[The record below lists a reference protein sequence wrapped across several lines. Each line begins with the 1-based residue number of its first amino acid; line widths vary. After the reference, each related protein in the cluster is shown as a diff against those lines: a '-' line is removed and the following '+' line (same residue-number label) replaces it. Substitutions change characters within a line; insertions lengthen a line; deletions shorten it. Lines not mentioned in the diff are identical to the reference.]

1 MRHSA
6 KAMSL
11 GMALAVT
18 TAMVPEAIA
27 QKPPVH
33 GGWSTHAQQ
42 QTQAQQQ
49 TKAQQQQ
56 STHPGN
62 AAKGASKH

>member
-6 KAMSL
+6 KVMSL
-11 GMALAVT
+11 GMALGVT
-18 TAMVPEAIA
+18 TVMVPEAIA

-49 TKAQQQQ
+49 Q
-56 STHPGN
+56 SPHPGN
-62 AAKGASKH
+62 AAKGAGKH

>member
-6 KAMSL
+6 KVMSL
-11 GMALAVT
+11 GMALTVT
-18 TAMVPEAIA
+18 TVMVPEAIA

-42 QTQAQQQ
+42 Q
-49 TKAQQQQ
+49 Q

-62 AAKGASKH
+62 AAKGAGKH

>member
-6 KAMSL
+6 KVMSL

-27 QKPPVH
+27 QKPPVR

-42 QTQAQQQ
+42 Q
-49 TKAQQQQ
+49 Q
-56 STHPGN
+56 STHTGN
-62 AAKGASKH
+62 AAKGAGKH

>member
-1 MRHSA
+1 
-6 KAMSL
+6 MSL
-11 GMALAVT
+11 GMALGVT
-18 TAMVPEAIA
+18 TVMVPEAIA

-49 TKAQQQQ
+49 Q

-62 AAKGASKH
+62 AAKGAGKH